1 MKISLVV
8 PLFNEEQ
15 TVRVLLR
22 TQWAHFDCEKC
33 VIIFTIVLGPQ
44 FLKSPVP
51 DFSFLNLKLI
61 LYVRIFYS
69 RTKIKTT

>member
-22 TQWAHFDCEKC
+22 TQWA
-33 VIIFTIVLGPQ
+33 TPA
-44 FLKSPVP
+44 
-51 DFSFLNLKLI
+51 
-61 LYVRIFYS
+61 
-69 RTKIKTT
+69 